1 MKKGSFM
8 SYTDYKQRWEFKDG
22 EAYYIPQSKSY
33 AETLKGGLSISQLTH
48 NYLSEGNQ
56 SVKQLERPSRT
67 QVRWM
72 LPSEDTLDIENPT
85 PRRKGKKDPK
95 LQSYRNRKKPH
106 QHWTRLRFQFPLLE
120 KETDQEEIDYD
131 NWDKLFPNYDYDDY
145 EEEEEEEE
153 DEDFEYRPRLGVRLF
168 LVCFPSFLRTSATQ

>member
-1 MKKGSFM
+1 M
-8 SYTDYKQRWEFKDG
+8 SYTDYKQRWIFKDG

-33 AETLKGGLSISQLTH
+33 AETLKGGLSISELTE
-48 NYLSEGNQ
+48 NYLLEENPP
-56 SVKQLERPSRT
+56 VKELERPSST

-72 LPSEDTLDIENPT
+72 LPSENTLDIESPT

-95 LQSYRNRKKPH
+95 LRSDRNRKKPH
-106 QHWTRLRFQFPLLE
+106 QRWTRLRFQFPLLE
-120 KETDQEEIDYD
+120 KEEEQEVINYD
-131 NWDKLFPNYDYDDY
+131 NWDNLFPNYDFDDD
-145 EEEEEEEE
+145 EEEEEDEYD

>member
-8 SYTDYKQRWEFKDG
+8 SYTDYKQRWIFKDG

-33 AETLKGGLSISQLTH
+33 AEILKGGLSISELTH

-56 SVKQLERPSRT
+56 SVKELERSSRT
-67 QVRWM
+67 HVRLI
-72 LPSEDTLDIENPT
+72 LPSEENLDTEDPI
-85 PRRKGKKDPK
+85 PRRKEKKNPK

-106 QHWTRLRFQFPLLE
+106 QYWTRLRFQFPLLE
-120 KETDQEEIDYD
+120 KEEEQEEINYD
-131 NWDKLFPNYDYDDY
+131 DWDNLFPNYDYDDY
-145 EEEEEEEE
+145 DDYEEEE

-168 LVCFPSFLRTSATQ
+168 LVCFPSFLRTSP

>member
-1 MKKGSFM
+1 
-8 SYTDYKQRWEFKDG
+8 
-22 EAYYIPQSKSY
+22 
-33 AETLKGGLSISQLTH
+33 
-48 NYLSEGNQ
+48 
-56 SVKQLERPSRT
+56 
-67 QVRWM
+67 M
-72 LPSEDTLDIENPT
+72 LPSAENLDIEDPT

-131 NWDKLFPNYDYDDY
+131 DWDKLFPNYDYDDEDEY
-145 EEEEEEEE
+145 EEEED

-168 LVCFPSFLRTSATQ
+168 LVCFPSFLRTPR